1 MKTFEQQTI
10 NESLKR
16 FGKMKIRKAKDPLS
30 SHKYKMARGIGRK
43 SLKQTPKS
51 QESGVKGP
59 KLSQTIGSFVQKMD
73 VSNKMVDVA
82 KKASSGVWRVSK
94 PQVYD
99 IATKYKFNIPDSGK
113 PMKHLGSTGIQM
125 VRLKPNVYYLYKPRR
140 KTRKKRIS
148 AAGKAIGSFQMGMG
162 E

>member
-1 MKTFEQQTI
+1 MKTFEQQI
-10 NESLKR
+10 VNENLKR
-16 FGKMKIRKAKDPLS
+16 FGKMKLDKPKDPLG

-59 KLSQTIGSFVQKMD
+59 KLSQTIGSFVKKMD

-82 KKASSGVWRVSK
+82 KKASSGVWRISK

-99 IATKYKFNIPDSGK
+99 IASKYKFNIPDREK

-125 VRLKPNVYYLYKPRR
+125 IRLKPNVYYLYKPPR
-140 KTRKKRIS
+140 KSRKKRIAS
-148 AAGKAIGSFQMGMG
+148 AGKAIGNFQLGMG
-162 E
+162 T